1 MQRISWHLTTVAVAL
16 LAGVLIGLLLY
27 PAAEAYVDAIPVDD
41 APCWEETPRV
51 MVFPINGGPSYCV
64 GGEKQK
70 FPNCP

>member
-1 MQRISWHLTTVAVAL
+1 MLRIKRYLLFTVIALVAAL
-16 LAGVLIGLLLY
+16 MPGVALY

-51 MVFPINGGPSYCV
+51 MVFPVNGGPSYCV
-64 GGEKQK
+64 GGEKRK